1 MTPKYYLLGI
11 AAVLVVLVV
20 AGLIFKFR
28 PRKINVA
35 SCASRWQAV
44 QKYCSDKKT
53 WHLAVTDAD
62 RLLDDVLKRRHYK
75 GKTTGERLVSAQ
87 HDFTNNESLW
97 FGHKL
102 YNRIQDDGFK
112 KLTKQDTLEALGG
125 FRQALKDLGALKDK
139 IITAPVETVAAPI
152 VIEPV
157 KVVETKSGSKTK
169 PETKAKTEAKSGAT
183 S

>member
-1 MTPKYYLLGI
+1 MNLKYYLFIGGVCILLLII
-11 AAVLVVLVV
+11 AALVR
-20 AGLIFKFR
+20 KFV
-28 PRKINVA
+28 PGKINTT
-35 SCASRWQAV
+35 SCADRWQAV
-44 QKYCSDKKT
+44 QKHCADKKT
-53 WHLAVTDAD
+53 WHLAITDAD

-102 YNRIQDDGFK
+102 YNRIQNDGYK

-139 IITAPVETVAAPI
+139 IITAPTETVSNPV
-152 VIEPV
+152 VIQP
-157 KVVETKSGSKTK
+157 TATNQ
-169 PETKAKTEAKSGAT
+169 AKNDTEAGARA
-183 S
+183 